1 MKKRVEIDPAVCTA
15 DYWECP
21 LFSELPQLSRYEGAA
36 FVAFVL
42 ALVVVRAY
50 GRRANARALDS
61 ARARVVDMGAL
72 NRVVTF
78 KEVFLAYLGAG
89 MLEPLL
95 TMASADALTAKDA
108 LVNTLQLLG
117 LCVWIYLLSDAFDTS
132 DVVQA
137 FVYRGFRGGDEKTPP
152 WLELARA
159 SAARRAERG
168 DLVGALE
175 RDAALWFMLAG
186 IFAAHCGIVQHR
198 DVIHSYCV
206 TLLWLALHHQARRAT
221 AWGAGY
227 ATTLLTPSAALM
239 PLEYCLNL
247 ADPERIEDLDAL
259 ARWRA
264 FIAEECG
271 VELTIRA

>member
-1 MKKRVEIDPAVCTA
+1 MKKRVDPAVCTA

-21 LFSELPQLSRYEGAA
+21 LFVELPQLSRYEGAA

-50 GRRANARALDS
+50 GRRANARALDGS
-61 ARARVVDMGAL
+61 AARVLDMGAL

-95 TMASADALTAKDA
+95 TMASADALTARDV

-137 FVYRGFRGGDEKTPP
+137 FLYKGFRGGGRVTHMP
-152 WLELARA
+152 WLEFERA
-159 SAARRAERG
+159 STARRAERRE
-168 DLVGALE
+168 LVGALE
-175 RDAALWFMLAG
+175 RDVALWFMLAG

-206 TLLWLALHHQARRAT
+206 VLLWLVLHHRSRRAT

-227 ATTLLTPSAALM
+227 LTTLLMPSAALM

-259 ARWRA
+259 AQWRA
-264 FIAEECG
+264 FIEDECG